1 MEALVSFAEGLGSTV
16 TQRSPLRDGLT
27 ICVADDAA
35 GQLLI
40 DRFPDEAA
48 VAPARRQLLHDVAT
62 TNDALWTGALGG
74 GRAASWHGL

>member
-40 DRFPDEAA
+40 DRFPDKAA
-48 VAPARRQLLHDVAT
+48 ASPARRQLLHGVAT
-62 TNDALWTGALGG
+62 KDALWTGGWYQGG
-74 GRAASWHGL
+74 